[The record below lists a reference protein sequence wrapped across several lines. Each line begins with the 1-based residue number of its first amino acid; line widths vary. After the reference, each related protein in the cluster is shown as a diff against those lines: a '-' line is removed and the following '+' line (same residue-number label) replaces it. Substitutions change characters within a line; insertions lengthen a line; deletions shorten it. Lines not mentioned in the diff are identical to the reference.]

1 MKRKLIILLAL
12 TVATVGITACG
23 KTETTETE
31 PTEVVET
38 TEVVTED
45 TETELVENTE
55 SDTESLAE
63 GIDSDNDGT
72 IGSYDTNVGTGDY
85 TGDQLALGVDYATEM
100 GKKYKEET
108 GLGED
113 YLDAYREYAKSQGAD
128 KTDGAYFV
136 YYNGSAAGSEPS
148 YMIDPRD
155 GTRYELGDEVP
166 GYGVFYGTHDEFQQA
181 SYIDAIRECEE
192 NGWSYEFTEDG
203 LLSITT
209 H

>member
-12 TVATVGITACG
+12 TAATVGITACG

-45 TETELVENTE
+45 TETELVEETE
-55 SDTESLAE
+55 SDAESLAE

-72 IGSYDTNVGTGDY
+72 IDSYDTNVGTGTY
-85 TGDQLALGVDYATEM
+85 TADQLALGLDYVEEM
-100 GKKYKEET
+100 GTKYREENDT
-108 GLGED
+108 DGSYQE
-113 YLDAYREYAKSQGAD
+113 AYREYAKSQGAD
-128 KTDGAYFV
+128 KSNGAYFI
-136 YYNGSAAGSEPS
+136 YYNGQSAGDEPS

-166 GYGVFYGTHDEFQQA
+166 GYGYFYGTHDEFDEA
-181 SYIDAIRECEE
+181 SLKVYINQGATIEYD
-192 NGWSYEFTEDG
+192 EDG
-203 LLSITT
+203 NVTNIIT